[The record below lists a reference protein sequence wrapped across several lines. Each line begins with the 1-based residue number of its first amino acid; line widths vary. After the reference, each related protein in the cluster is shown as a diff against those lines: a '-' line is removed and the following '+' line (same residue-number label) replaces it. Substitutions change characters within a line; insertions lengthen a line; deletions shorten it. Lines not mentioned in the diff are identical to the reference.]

1 MVQWVPATKSA
12 LHVGISGPT
21 DALFSIRLWGDRAS
35 STVTNTPEQKAE
47 GKPERG
53 WTYLEWLGDP
63 KDLKPNKIY
72 KLLIRI
78 RNTILQFSV
87 DGVVVFSHDLGF
99 TLGGYQVGLFAA
111 GKSNI
116 HFKNFEVTQMK
127 PQAFVVMQFNTREY
141 EDLFE
146 EVIQPQCELAGLEA
160 FRATDT
166 YSPGIVISDIAREIA
181 RSRVVIAEI
190 TPANPNVYYE
200 VGYADALRKPVILIA
215 DRTLKDIP
223 FDVRPYRI
231 IFYENSIGGKKRVE
245 DELSKYLSTILSA
258 KT

>member
-1 MVQWVPATKSA
+1 MSMQP
-12 LHVGISGPT
+12 
-21 DALFSIRLWGDRAS
+21 
-35 STVTNTPEQKAE
+35 NTPEQKAE
-47 GKPERG
+47 GTPERG
-53 WTYLEWLGDP
+53 WTYLEWAGDP
-63 KDLKPNKIY
+63 KDIKPNRTY
-72 KLLIRI
+72 KLWVRI
-78 RNTILQFSV
+78 RDTILQFLV
-87 DGVVVFSHDLGF
+87 DEVVVFSRDLGT
-99 TLGGYQVGLFAA
+99 TLGGYQVGLFAV
-111 GKSNI
+111 GKSKI
-116 HFKNFEVTQMK
+116 YFRHFEVTQMK
-127 PQAFVVMQFNTREY
+127 PQAFVVMQFNTREF

-146 EVIQPQCELAGLEA
+146 EVIKPQCDLAGLEA
-160 FRATDT
+160 YRATDT
-166 YSPGIVISDIAREIA
+166 FSSGIVISDIAREIA

-258 KT
+258 KA

>member
-1 MVQWVPATKSA
+1 
-12 LHVGISGPT
+12 
-21 DALFSIRLWGDRAS
+21 
-35 STVTNTPEQKAE
+35 
-47 GKPERG
+47 
-53 WTYLEWLGDP
+53 
-63 KDLKPNKIY
+63 
-72 KLLIRI
+72 
-78 RNTILQFSV
+78 
-87 DGVVVFSHDLGF
+87 
-99 TLGGYQVGLFAA
+99 
-111 GKSNI
+111 
-116 HFKNFEVTQMK
+116 MK

-146 EVIQPQCELAGLEA
+146 EVIQPQCELAGLET

-258 KT
+258 KA

>member
-1 MVQWVPATKSA
+1 M
-12 LHVGISGPT
+12 
-21 DALFSIRLWGDRAS
+21 WGDKPISAITNS
-35 STVTNTPEQKAE
+35 DGQTVE
-47 GKPERG
+47 GKSERG
-53 WTYLEWLGDP
+53 WTYLEWQGDP
-63 KDLKPNKIY
+63 KDIKPKKLY
-72 KLLIRI
+72 KLLVRI
-78 RNTILQFSV
+78 RNSILQFLV
-87 DGVVVFSHDLGF
+87 DGVVVFSHDLGT
-99 TLGGYQVGLFAA
+99 TLGGYQVGLFAF
-111 GKSNI
+111 GESKI
-116 HFKNFEVTQMK
+116 HFRNFEVIQMK

-245 DELSKYLSTILSA
+245 EELSKYLNTILST